1 MGTEETRM
9 PGDSRRN
16 VGAAN
21 PRALAELRA
30 GRKIDWSAE
39 DAKKTLSQLLDT
51 KYEELFDPKYGSP
64 IYAGVP
70 LDFSHQRC
78 CVKVDPKTDVRKLF
92 EATPQSQKLV
102 ELGLV
107 SN

>member
-1 MGTEETRM
+1 M

-51 KYEELFDPKYGSP
+51 KYEELFDPKYASP
-64 IYAGVP
+64 NIC
-70 LDFSHQRC
+70 RC
-78 CVKVDPKTDVRKLF
+78 TTRFQPPTLLR
-92 EATPQSQKLV
+92 
-102 ELGLV
+102 
-107 SN
+107 